1 MKRPCPDL
9 LAMEDQQLRDFWK
22 VQRPENFKRLGDRL
36 LAESLPRFPPREA
49 SFYLSDLG
57 QLRTAANLS
66 LEQLSQRLGV
76 SSSILKAWEEGEV
89 RPPAS
94 LSLIYQALR

>member
-36 LAESLPRFPPREA
+36 LAESLPRFPPRES
-49 SFYLSDLG
+49 SFYLADLG
-57 QLRTAANLS
+57 SRRTSANLS
-66 LEQLSQRLGV
+66 LEQMAERLGV
-76 SSSILKAWEEGEV
+76 NSSILRAWESGEV

-94 LSLIYQALR
+94 LALIYQALR